1 MKDLA
6 VLALDQ
12 TESPPAD
19 WPTIFFYSVMVGLML
34 YFAGHL
40 TRAWY
45 ETIRFRLWRSPHMNQ
60 LVGSTA
66 LWVFF
71 VAMGV
76 FCVVQRVA
84 AKY

>member
-12 TESPPAD
+12 TELPPAD
-19 WPTIFFYSVMVGLML
+19 WPKIFFYLVTVGLMF
-34 YFAGHL
+34 YFAVHL
-40 TRAWY
+40 ARAWY
-45 ETIRFRLWRSPHMNQ
+45 ETIRMRLWRSPHMNQ